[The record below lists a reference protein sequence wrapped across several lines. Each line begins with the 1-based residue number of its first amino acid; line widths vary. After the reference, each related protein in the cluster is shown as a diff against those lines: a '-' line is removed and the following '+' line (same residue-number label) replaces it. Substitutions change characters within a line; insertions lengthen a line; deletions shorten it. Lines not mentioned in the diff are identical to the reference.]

1 MNVVPDPILLFVV
14 ALPAVVALG
23 LVTIGFAQTFAGM
36 TPLPERVWRW
46 AGLATAFATFVLM
59 LVGVAWRF
67 DPEAIGVQ
75 FVTGVG
81 GALSAEPR
89 ILLGVDGIGLCFL
102 LAAAGLAPL
111 AILSPRA
118 VPADSARSG
127 IFVVLMLESSL
138 LGTLASLNL
147 YGFLFFWA
155 QTLLPILHWLGRW
168 GGEDRGRMATR
179 VWVTESVGLAGLLF
193 VAFALTEMSEVQL
206 GHASLDLIRAPG
218 GAPAIGAA
226 GAAEGSL
233 LDLRIAAGDQRWLFG
248 ILVVAL
254 VTRLPLVPLHF
265 WLPGAHASSPT
276 GLSILLATGFA
287 QTAAIGLLRFA
298 LPLFPDAALDA
309 RPILALLGIAAL
321 GYASLVALVQKEL
334 NRLIAYTSVG
344 HAGFAMFGIATMNV
358 QGLTGAVVQLLTHG
372 LATAAIF
379 VMIGALALHRGTTE
393 VAAFGGLAR
402 PMPVCAAFFGLMLYS
417 LMGFLLLGGFIGDL
431 FVLLGSLDFARELSV
446 AALVA
451 MGVAAAYLLWV
462 QRRVF
467 FGPVEEPANRGLID
481 LDRTERAMLLAIAIP
496 ILAIGVYPNPLL
508 RRVEP
513 AVLEILHQ
521 MGRVSLPEAE
531 IAPVVDAAN
540 ATARSRAVSEEPG

>member
-1 MNVVPDPILLFVV
+1 MSHLPDPILLFVV
-14 ALPAVVALG
+14 ALPAVVALA
-23 LVTIGFAQTFAGM
+23 LVTIGFVQTFTGM
-36 TPLPERVWRW
+36 TPLPERVWRGV
-46 AGLATAFATFVLM
+46 GLGTGFATFALT

-81 GALSAEPR
+81 GALATEPR

-102 LAAAGLAPL
+102 LATAGLAPL
-111 AILSPRA
+111 AILASRPDS
-118 VPADSARSG
+118 ADSVRSW

-138 LGTLASLNL
+138 LGTLTSLNL
-147 YGFLFFWA
+147 HAFLFFWA

-193 VAFALTEMSEVQL
+193 VAFALAEMSEAQL
-206 GHASLDLIRAPG
+206 GHAGLDLIDAPN
-218 GAPAIGAA
+218 AAAAIGTAIA
-226 GAAEGSL
+226 SPGTL
-233 LDLRIAAGDQRWLFG
+233 LDLRIAASDQRWLFG

-265 WLPGAHASSPT
+265 WLPGAHATSPT

-298 LPLFPDAALDA
+298 LPLFPEAALEA
-309 RPILALLGIAAL
+309 RPILALVGIAAL

-334 NRLIAYTSVG
+334 NRLIAYTSIG

-372 LATAAIF
+372 LATAGIF
-379 VMIGALALHRGTTE
+379 VMIGALALRRGTTE

-402 PMPVCAAFFGLMLYS
+402 PMPVCAAFFGLMVFS
-417 LMGFLLLGGFIGDL
+417 LMGFPLLGGFIGDL
-431 FVLLGSLDFARELSV
+431 FVLLGSLDLSRELSV
-446 AALVA
+446 AALAA

-521 MGRVSLPEAE
+521 MGRVSLPESE
-531 IAPVVDAAN
+531 IVPVVDGASRSAIAA
-540 ATARSRAVSEEPG
+540 AGSEEPG

>member
-1 MNVVPDPILLFVV
+1 MNLVHDPILLFVV

-23 LVTIGFAQTFAGM
+23 LVAIGFVQSFAGM
-36 TPLPERVWRW
+36 KPLPERVWRG
-46 AGLATAFATFVLM
+46 AGLGGAFATFALL

-81 GALSAEPR
+81 GALSTEPR

-102 LAAAGLAPL
+102 LATAGLSPI
-111 AILSPRA
+111 AILSSRTES
-118 VPADSARSG
+118 ADSVRSW

-147 YGFLFFWA
+147 HGFLFFWA

-193 VAFALTEMSEVQL
+193 VAFVLAEMSEAQL

-218 GAPAIGAA
+218 GEPAIAAA
-226 GAAEGSL
+226 GSATGSL
-233 LDLRIAAGDQRWLFG
+233 LDLRIAAGDQRWLFW

-265 WLPGAHASSPT
+265 WLPGAHAASPT

-298 LPLFPDAALDA
+298 LPLFPEAALDA
-309 RPILALLGIAAL
+309 RSSLALVGIAAL

-334 NRLIAYTSVG
+334 NRLIAYTSIG

-372 LATAAIF
+372 LATAGIF
-379 VMIGALALHRGTTE
+379 VMIGALARRRGTTE

-402 PMPVCAAFFGLMLYS
+402 PMPVCAAFFGLMVFS
-417 LMGFLLLGGFIGDL
+417 LMGFPLLGGFIGDL
-431 FVLLGSLDFARELSV
+431 FVLLGSLDLSRELSV
-446 AALVA
+446 AALAA

-467 FGPVEEPANRGLID
+467 FGPVEEAANRGLVD
-481 LDRTERAMLLAIAIP
+481 LDRIERAMLLAIAIP

-531 IAPVVDAAN
+531 RIPVVEAAN
-540 ATARSRAVSEEPG
+540 GAAVVRAGSEEPG